1 MVIINFVAAH
11 CSFYLQHLSVIPQ
24 LHAYMGELCSVYVS
38 EYANPKSPPAEVS
51 KEPFVVDGL
60 LHPDLIVVVWT
71 VAAFQ
76 G

>member
-1 MVIINFVAAH
+1 M
-11 CSFYLQHLSVIPQ
+11 CMCLSMQTPSQ
-24 LHAYMGELCSVYVS
+24 
-38 EYANPKSPPAEVS
+38 EVS

>member
-1 MVIINFVAAH
+1 M
-11 CSFYLQHLSVIPQ
+11 CMCLSMQ
-24 LHAYMGELCSVYVS
+24 T
-38 EYANPKSPPAEVS
+38 PKSPPAEVS